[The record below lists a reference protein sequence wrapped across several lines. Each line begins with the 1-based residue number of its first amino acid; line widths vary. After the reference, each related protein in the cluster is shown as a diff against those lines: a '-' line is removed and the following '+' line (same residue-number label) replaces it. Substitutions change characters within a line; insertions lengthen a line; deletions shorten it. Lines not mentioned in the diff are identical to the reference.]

1 MRYFIGKDGKQ
12 LGPFAEEQVRAKLVS
27 GEVSHDDL
35 GWHEGM
41 PEWKPLRTLFAASTF
56 PAPETPR
63 TGTSSSP
70 LDSSD
75 FKAPEPSASLAG
87 RGSRL
92 GAYLLD
98 QLIALVLILPG
109 LWKLLQPFMKDLEAG
124 NAPTPEE
131 LLANIAP
138 ALPLL
143 IIPLL
148 AFVIVQV
155 VMLVKNG
162 QTIGKK
168 MLGIRIVK
176 LDGSNPS
183 FTNVIIMRG
192 ILPGLIGGI
201 PMVGPAFSLI
211 DVLLIFREDHRCV
224 HDMIAG
230 TIVVKA

>member
-63 TGTSSSP
+63 TGTSSIP
-70 LDSSD
+70 LYSSD

>member
-12 LGPFAEEQVRAKLVS
+12 LGPFAEEQVRAKLVA

-56 PAPETPR
+56 PAFEASRTATFSTPFDS
-63 TGTSSSP
+63 GT
-70 LDSSD
+70 
-75 FKAPEPSASLAG
+75 FKTEEPSASLAG

-98 QLIALVLILPG
+98 QLIAFVLILPG

-124 NAPTPEE
+124 IAPTPEE

>member
-12 LGPFAEEQVRAKLVS
+12 LGPFAEEQVRAKLVA

-63 TGTSSSP
+63 TGTSSIP

-162 QTIGKK
+162 QTIGKR

-176 LDGSNPS
+176 LDGSNPG

-201 PMVGPAFSLI
+201 PMVGPVFSLI

-224 HDMIAG
+224 HDMLAG
-230 TIVVKA
+230 TIVVED

>member
-12 LGPFAEEQVRAKLVS
+12 LGPFAEEQVRAKLVA

-63 TGTSSSP
+63 TGTSSIP

>member
-1 MRYFIGKDGKQ
+1 
-12 LGPFAEEQVRAKLVS
+12 
-27 GEVSHDDL
+27 
-35 GWHEGM
+35 
-41 PEWKPLRTLFAASTF
+41 
-56 PAPETPR
+56 
-63 TGTSSSP
+63 
-70 LDSSD
+70 
-75 FKAPEPSASLAG
+75 
-87 RGSRL
+87 
-92 GAYLLD
+92 
-98 QLIALVLILPG
+98 
-109 LWKLLQPFMKDLEAG
+109 MKDLEAG

-162 QTIGKK
+162 QTIGKR

-176 LDGSNPS
+176 LDGSNPG

-201 PMVGPAFSLI
+201 PMVGPVFSLI

-224 HDMIAG
+224 HDMLAG
-230 TIVVKA
+230 TIVVED

>member
-41 PEWKPLRTLFAASTF
+41 PEWKPLRTLLAASTP
-56 PAPETPR
+56 PAFEASR
-63 TGTSSSP
+63 AATSSTP
-70 LDSSD
+70 LDSGD
-75 FKAPEPSASLAG
+75 FEAPEPSASLAG

-124 NAPTPEE
+124 KAPTPEE
-131 LLANIAP
+131 LLANFAP

-176 LDGSNPS
+176 LDGSNPG

-201 PMVGPAFSLI
+201 PMVGPVFSLI

-230 TIVVKA
+230 TIVVEA

>member
-27 GEVSHDDL
+27 GEISHDDL

-56 PAPETPR
+56 PAHETPR
-63 TGTSSSP
+63 TGTSSIP

>member
-12 LGPFAEEQVRAKLVS
+12 LGPFAEEQVRAKLVA

-56 PAPETPR
+56 PAFEASR
-63 TGTSSSP
+63 TGTSSTP
-70 LDSSD
+70 FTPGT
-75 FKAPEPSASLAG
+75 FKTVEPSASLAG

-162 QTIGKK
+162 QTIGKR

-176 LDGSNPS
+176 LDGSNPG

-201 PMVGPAFSLI
+201 PMVGPVFSLI

-230 TIVVKA
+230 TIVVEA

>member
-12 LGPFAEEQVRAKLVS
+12 LGPFAEEQVRAKLVA

-63 TGTSSSP
+63 TGTSSIP

-176 LDGSNPS
+176 LDGSNPG

-201 PMVGPAFSLI
+201 PMVGPVFSLI

-224 HDMIAG
+224 HEMIAG

>member
-63 TGTSSSP
+63 TGTSSIP

-162 QTIGKK
+162 QTIGKR

-176 LDGSNPS
+176 LDGSNPG

-201 PMVGPAFSLI
+201 PMVGPVFSLI

-230 TIVVKA
+230 TIVVEA

>member
-12 LGPFAEEQVRAKLVS
+12 LGPFAEEQVRAKLVA

-63 TGTSSSP
+63 TGTSSIP

-98 QLIALVLILPG
+98 QLIAFVLILPG

>member
-63 TGTSSSP
+63 TGTSSIP